1 MAKRVTQ
8 SDVARLA
15 GVSRATVSNVVT
27 GHTGGSV
34 QITEETRRRVLAAI
48 AQLGY
53 QPHAAARSLR
63 SGRTDT
69 IALLIPDGRNPHWW
83 AIVRG
88 VEAVAREHGCQLVLS
103 ISGQEAERE
112 RRSLRALAEQ
122 RFDGL
127 ILILTYP
134 GRLADELDALRLQGS
149 PIVTFGHELPGK
161 DLVTQDYG
169 PGTCELM
176 DHLMK
181 LGHTRIGFIH
191 GVARAGLGAD
201 RLFAYRRA
209 LRAAGLPYEKAL
221 IAQCGPDPDDG
232 ACAARRLLDLSPRPT
247 AILGVNDLMAMGA
260 LQAAYERGLAV
271 PADLSVAGFD
281 DMDFAEH
288 LTPPLTTVRAHGEEI
303 GRQAAAL
310 LFARL
315 ADPDRPPQRVA
326 IPTELVIRNSTGV
339 GPDSFGPATGR
350 AE

>member
-1 MAKRVTQ
+1 MSNRVTQ
-8 SDVARLA
+8 SDVARQA
-15 GVSRATVSNVVT
+15 GVSRATVSNVIT
-27 GHTGGSV
+27 DRNGGNI
-34 QITEETRRRVLAAI
+34 QITEETRRRVLAAVED
-48 AQLGY
+48 LGY

-63 SGRTDT
+63 SGRSDT
-69 IALLIPDGRNPHWW
+69 VALLIPDGSNPHWW

-103 ISGQEAERE
+103 ITGQEAERE

-122 RFDGL
+122 RIDGL

-169 PGTCELM
+169 PGTREMM
-176 DHLMK
+176 DHLIR

-221 IAQCGPDPDDG
+221 IVQCGPNPDDG
-232 ACAARRLLDLSPRPT
+232 ACAAQRLLDLSPRPT

-260 LQAAYERGLAV
+260 LQAAHECGLAV
-271 PADLSVAGFD
+271 PADLSVVGFD
-281 DMDFAEH
+281 DIDMAEH
-288 LTPPLTTVRAHGEEI
+288 LTPPLTTLRANGEEI

-310 LFARL
+310 LFRRL
-315 ADPDRPPQRVA
+315 AEPGGPQQRVA
-326 IPTELVIRNSTGV
+326 IPTELVVRGSTG
-339 GPDSFGPATGR
+339 PCPAGNSG
-350 AE
+350 EG

>member
-1 MAKRVTQ
+1 MARRVTQ

-15 GVSRATVSNVVT
+15 GVSRATVSNVIT
-27 GHTGGSV
+27 GHTGGNV
-34 QITEETRRRVLAAI
+34 QITEETRRRVMAAV
-48 AQLGY
+48 AALGY

-69 IALLIPDGRNPHWW
+69 VALLIPDGSNPHWW

-88 VEAVAREHGCQLVLS
+88 VEAVTREHGCQLVLS
-103 ISGQEAERE
+103 IGGQEAERE
-112 RRSLRALAEQ
+112 RRALHALAEQ

-134 GRLADELDALRLQGS
+134 GRLADELEKLRLQGS

-169 PGTCELM
+169 PGARELM
-176 DHLMK
+176 EHLLA
-181 LGHTRIGFIH
+181 LGHRRIGFIH

-209 LRAAGLPYEKAL
+209 LRAANLPYEKAL
-221 IAQCGPDPDDG
+221 IAPCGPSPDDG
-232 ACAARRLLDLSPRPT
+232 ACAARQLLDLTPRPT

-260 LQAAYERGLAV
+260 LQAAYERGLSV
-271 PADLSVAGFD
+271 PAELSVAGFD
-281 DMDFAEH
+281 DIDLAEH
-288 LTPPLTTVRAHGEEI
+288 LTPPLTTLAAHGEEI
-303 GRQAAAL
+303 GHQAATL

-315 ADPDRPPQRVA
+315 ADPERPQQRLA
-326 IPTELVIRNSTGV
+326 IPTQLVIRRSTG
-339 GPDSFGPATGR
+339 PCPAP
-350 AE
+350 

>member
-15 GVSRATVSNVVT
+15 GVSRATVSNVIT
-27 GHTGGSV
+27 GHSSGNV
-34 QITEETRRRVLAAI
+34 QITEETRRRVLAAV
-48 AQLGY
+48 AELGY

-69 IALLIPDGRNPHWW
+69 VALLIPDGSNPHWW

-88 VEAVAREHGCQLVLS
+88 VEAVTRAHGCQLVLS

-122 RFDGL
+122 RIDGL
-127 ILILTYP
+127 ILILIYA
-134 GRLADELDALRLQGS
+134 GRLAEELEALRLQGS

-161 DLVTQDYG
+161 DVVTQDYG
-169 PGTCELM
+169 AGARELM
-176 DHLMK
+176 QYLLA
-181 LGHTRIGFIH
+181 LGHRRIGFIH

-221 IAQCGPDPDDG
+221 IAQCGPNPDDG

-271 PADLSVAGFD
+271 PAELSVAGFD
-281 DMDFAEH
+281 DIDLAEH
-288 LTPPLTTVRAHGEEI
+288 LTPPLTTLAAHGEEI
-303 GRQAAAL
+303 GHQAATL
-310 LFARL
+310 LFQRL
-315 ADPDRPPQRVA
+315 ADPDRPQQRIA
-326 IPTELVIRNSTGV
+326 LPTELVIRQSTG
-339 GPDSFGPATGR
+339 PCPTQ
-350 AE
+350 

>member
-127 ILILTYP
+127 ILILIYA
-134 GRLADELDALRLQGS
+134 GRLADELEALRLQGS

-176 DHLMK
+176 EHLMQ

-232 ACAARRLLDLSPRPT
+232 AGAARRLLDLSPRPT

-271 PADLSVAGFD
+271 PTDLSVAGFD

-303 GRQAAAL
+303 GHQAARL
-310 LFARL
+310 LFDRL
-315 ADPDRPPQRVA
+315 ADPDRPPQRVV
-326 IPTELVIRNSTGV
+326 IPTRLIIRGSTSA
-339 GPDSFGPATGR
+339 GPHACGPA
-350 AE
+350 